1 MEPASDPL
9 KSLKSCTTCKH
20 FPRETN
26 KEPCKPCIV
35 SPDLV
40 RWEPRVPAICV
51 PVGCPTARVAQVG
64 GDHYSKQPIQPWEY
78 SMANKLDPVQ
88 HTAIKYITRFRDKGG
103 KQDLE
108 KAIHSIQW
116 LIEWEYGERSE
127 QRDGKKRN

>member
-1 MEPASDPL
+1 
-9 KSLKSCTTCKH
+9 
-20 FPRETN
+20 
-26 KEPCKPCIV
+26 
-35 SPDLV
+35 
-40 RWEPRVPAICV
+40 
-51 PVGCPTARVAQVG
+51 
-64 GDHYSKQPIQPWEY
+64 
-78 SMANKLDPVQ
+78 MANKLDPVQ